1 MVNHVFT
8 AGITL
13 IFLSGGMA
21 PVWAQQTAP
30 PPPAKVQQ
38 TLPPPANVQ
47 QTLPQAVQKSD
58 PAWQNKKGSV
68 WGKSAKSDKPTPSK
82 LLMSGVDAFKK
93 GQFRLARHIFKEV
106 AETEQS
112 VQAYHLLGMMA
123 SEGLDEPID
132 DQKAAGYWV
141 QAVKKNFAPSLYQ
154 LGKAYRYGYG
164 LEIVPEN
171 AMELFERAAERH
183 PGASYELG
191 LMLDDGIVGDVDL
204 EGALTYIRSAAD
216 RNFPDALFW
225 LGEAYE
231 LGILETP
238 DQGKSAN
245 KIAADYYEKA
255 ARKGSV
261 EAQKRLGDFYARG
274 REGVAKN
281 PGRAYTLI
289 RLAADTGD
297 AEAQAEL
304 GMLHLFGIGTVKT
317 PAMAMALFKASSLQ
331 DQARGHFLYGNSLR
345 QQQNIKDALGEYRAA
360 AKQDLPEALFNL
372 AVISFKGA
380 AGVQPD
386 IQQAQ
391 QLAFRAYKNGSIEAG
406 HLLGVMA
413 IQQRRNPVTALTWFQ
428 KAARQGHA
436 PSVKA
441 VQDIRKKLTKQQ
453 VAKSRQLEIESI
465 LPPIVPRARHQSL
478 ALPARKRALPQPSDA
493 ELLPKLTTLPS
504 ARPAPQQPTAS
515 GLSRKTIQPRQT
527 RTPFLNGNNAS
538 GSEVSDQATLP
549 LPELSTLKQTPEI
562 QDLIGKDSPN
572 IAFPDSVESE
582 KALEV
587 SPAPASKSLP
597 ATIPVK
603 PLKGSLSKGSKP
615 LVTPKSRDEKTDI
628 SDPQPALTAPDFSN
642 TEIQTAPVAPSASQK
657 PTLISPAASKLSR
670 GSSLVRPQTANP
682 AQKPKA
688 PSDPLPALSKPVSK
702 KSNLSRST
710 LSRGSSLVRPKAL
723 APQKETSDEKSSDV
737 LQDPDTG
744 TSSKSRLS
752 RSPTL
757 VRPSNLSPEN

>member
-13 IFLSGGMA
+13 IFLSGAVA
-21 PVWAQQTAP
+21 PVWAQQTSPSLAAP
-30 PPPAKVQQ
+30 PASAQQ
-38 TLPPPANVQ
+38 A
-47 QTLPQAVQKSD
+47 LPQAVQKSD

-68 WGKSAKSDKPTPSK
+68 WGKTAQENDKPTPSK

-93 GQFRLARHIFKEV
+93 GQFRLARHIFREV

-141 QAVKKNFAPSLYQ
+141 QAVKKDFAPSLYQ

-191 LMLDDGIVGDVDL
+191 LMLDEGIVGDVDL

-231 LGILETP
+231 LGVLETP

-255 ARKGSV
+255 ARSGSV

-274 REGVAKN
+274 REGVPKN

-331 DQARGHFLYGNSLR
+331 DQARGRFLYGNSLR
-345 QQQNIKDALGEYRAA
+345 QQQKIQEALVEYRAA

-391 QLAFRAYKNGSIEAG
+391 QLAFRAFKNGSIEAG

-413 IQQRRNPVTALTWFQ
+413 IQQGRDPVTALTWFQ
-428 KAARQGHA
+428 KAARLGHA

-441 VQDIRKKLTKQQ
+441 VKDISKKLSKQQ
-453 VAKSRQLEIESI
+453 VAKSRQLEVAAI
-465 LPPIVPRARHQSL
+465 LPPIVPRARQQSL
-478 ALPARKRALPQPSDA
+478 ALPSRKRALPKPSQTD
-493 ELLPKLTTLPS
+493 LLPKLTVLPS
-504 ARPAPQQPTAS
+504 ARPKPQPPTAS

-527 RTPFLNGNNAS
+527 RTPFLGGNSTS
-538 GSEVSDQATLP
+538 GSEVSDRATLP
-549 LPELSTLKQTPEI
+549 LPELSTLRQTPEV
-562 QDLIGKDSPN
+562 QDLIGSDSPN
-572 IAFPDSVESE
+572 LEFPSSVEDEKIPSDSSE
-582 KALEV
+582 ITV
-587 SPAPASKSLP
+587 APAVKS
-597 ATIPVK
+597 
-603 PLKGSLSKGSKP
+603 PLKGSLATGNRPLLSPKP
-615 LVTPKSRDEKTDI
+615 ETDLSSPVFPSEGATEETVAEPTVTPE
-628 SDPQPALTAPDFSN
+628 
-642 TEIQTAPVAPSASQK
+642 AST
-657 PTLISPAASKLSR
+657 PTLIAPGSSKLGTSKLTKGSSLVRPQTSIAPKKPAASQEALPPLSAPKSTPKKSTLTRPTLSR
-670 GSSLVRPQTANP
+670 GSSLVRPQ
-682 AQKPKA
+682 QLDSKA
-688 PSDPLPALSKPVSK
+688 KTSDPQIPDPTQDV
-702 KSNLSRST
+702 
-710 LSRGSSLVRPKAL
+710 
-723 APQKETSDEKSSDV
+723 ETDEG
-737 LQDPDTG
+737 Q
-744 TSSKSRLS
+744 KSRLT

-757 VRPSNLSPEN
+757 VRPPNLTPEN